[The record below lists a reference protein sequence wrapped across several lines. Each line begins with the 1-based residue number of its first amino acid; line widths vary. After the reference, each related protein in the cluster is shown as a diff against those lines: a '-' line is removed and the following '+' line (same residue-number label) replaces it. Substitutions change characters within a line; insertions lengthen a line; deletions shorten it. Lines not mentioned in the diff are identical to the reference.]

1 MNYSIE
7 QIFGADDN
15 YIVLQLKG
23 HNRSFIA
30 NVELYL
36 GEDDIIE
43 NYFNINDRLEGTLA
57 VEIQKSESTSVTK
70 MYLEQGIYKFSS
82 FSKLNCRITKKIAEY
97 KYLAEIIDKTEAII
111 LAKKSDYFSVGKTYS
126 VEGYMW
132 LIQDD
137 Y

>member
-82 FSKLNCRITKKIAEY
+82 FSKLYCRITKKIAEY

-111 LAKKSDYFSVGKTYS
+111 LAKKSDNFSAGKTYS

-132 LIQDD
+132 LIQED